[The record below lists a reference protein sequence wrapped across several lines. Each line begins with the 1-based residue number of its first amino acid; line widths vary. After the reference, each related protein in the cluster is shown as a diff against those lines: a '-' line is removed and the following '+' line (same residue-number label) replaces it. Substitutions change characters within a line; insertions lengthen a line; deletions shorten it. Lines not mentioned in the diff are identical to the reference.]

1 MADKKNYCETM
12 FLISQAAAADFGA
25 AVEHIRGL
33 FARIDA
39 EVVALS
45 KWDERRLAF
54 EIKKQRRGIYILSYF
69 ACDPTKVAEL
79 ERACN
84 LSDQILRFMC
94 VKAEHLTLEE
104 MQSADDQQG
113 LADEAKLREQQA
125 AESAK
130 RTSSAKSRTEQ
141 EEEEA
146 AKAAA
151 EAAKT
156 AAAEPQADA
165 EEAPKAEET
174 APAEA

>member
-1 MADKKNYCETM
+1 MSTKKNYYETM
-12 FLISQAAAADFGA
+12 FLISQAAAADFGSA
-25 AVEHIRGL
+25 IDHIRGL

-39 EVVALS
+39 EIVALS

-54 EIKKQRRGIYILSYF
+54 EIKKQRRGIYILAYF

-84 LSDQILRFMC
+84 LSDQVLRFMT

-104 MQSADDQQG
+104 MQTSDDQQG

-130 RTSSAKSRTEQ
+130 KTSSAKSRAEI
-141 EEEEA
+141 EAEEA
-146 AKAAA
+146 AAKAEEVANA
-151 EAAKT
+151 E
-156 AAAEPQADA
+156 ADA
-165 EEAPKAEET
+165 EEPQAEEA

>member
-1 MADKKNYCETM
+1 MADQKNHYETM

-25 AVEHIRGL
+25 AVDHIRSL

-39 EVVALS
+39 EIIALS

-54 EIKKQRRGIYILSYF
+54 EIKKQRRGIYILAYF

-79 ERACN
+79 ERSCN
-84 LSDQILRFMC
+84 LSDQILRFMTI
-94 VKAEHLTLEE
+94 KADHLTLEE
-104 MQSADDQQG
+104 MQATDDQQG

-141 EEEEA
+141 EEAE
-146 AKAAA
+146 AAA
-151 EAAKT
+151 EDSTEEASAD
-156 AAAEPQADA
+156 EPRA
-165 EEAPKAEET
+165 EEA

>member
-1 MADKKNYCETM
+1 MTTPKKNYYETM

-33 FARIDA
+33 FAKIDA
-39 EVVALS
+39 EIVALS

-84 LSDQILRFMC
+84 LSDQILRFMT
-94 VKAEHLTLEE
+94 VKAEHLTLDE
-104 MQSADDQQG
+104 MKASDDQQG

-130 RTSSAKSRTEQ
+130 KTSSAKSR
-141 EEEEA
+141 EELEAEA
-146 AKAAA
+146 AKAEA
-151 EAAKT
+151 EAAKDDKPEQ
-156 AAAEPQADA
+156 AEDA
-165 EEAPKAEET
+165 EKPEEAA

>member
-1 MADKKNYCETM
+1 MPDKKNYYETM
-12 FLISQAAAADFGA
+12 FLISQAAAADFGS
-25 AVEHIRGL
+25 AVEHIHGL
-33 FARIDA
+33 FDRIDA
-39 EVVALS
+39 EIVALS

-54 EIKKQRRGIYILSYF
+54 EIKKQRRGIYILAYF
-69 ACDPTKVAEL
+69 ACDPTKVVEL

-104 MQSADDQQG
+104 MQSSDDQQG

-130 RTSSAKSRTEQ
+130 RTSSAKSRAEI
-141 EEEEA
+141 EEA
-146 AKAAA
+146 EAAAAAA
-151 EAAKT
+151 EAAAKEEK
-156 AAAEPQADA
+156 AAEPAT
-165 EEAPKAEET
+165 EPAPAPA

>member
-1 MADKKNYCETM
+1 MSTKKNYYETM
-12 FLISQAAAADFGA
+12 FLISQAAAADFGS
-25 AVEHIRGL
+25 AVAHIRDL
-33 FARIDA
+33 FSRIDA
-39 EVVALS
+39 EIVALS

-84 LSDQILRFMC
+84 LSDQVLRFITI
-94 VKAEHLTLEE
+94 KADHLTLDE
-104 MQSADDQQG
+104 MKATDDQQG

-130 RTSSAKSRTEQ
+130 KTSSAKSRAEQ
-141 EEEEA
+141 EAEA
-146 AKAAA
+146 EA
-151 EAAKT
+151 EAAQAENET
-156 AAAEPQADA
+156 ADESQEAA
-165 EEAPKAEET
+165 

>member
-1 MADKKNYCETM
+1 MANPKKNYYETM

-33 FARIDA
+33 FKRIDA
-39 EVVALS
+39 EIVALR

-69 ACDPTKVAEL
+69 ACDPLKVAEL

-84 LSDQILRFMC
+84 LSDQILRFMT
-94 VKAEHLTLEE
+94 VKADHMTLEE
-104 MQSADDQQG
+104 MQAVDDQQG
-113 LADEAKLREQQA
+113 LADETKLRDQQA

-130 RTSSAKSRTEQ
+130 RTSSAKSRAEL
-141 EEEEA
+141 EEEA
-146 AKAAA
+146 KAA
-151 EAAKT
+151 EASDAS
-156 AAAEPQADA
+156 AEKESA
-165 EEAPKAEET
+165 EKEPAEEET